1 MELLEIFASSLLLTE
16 IFFIRKFVLHEIDP
30 TELYE

>member
-1 MELLEIFASSLLLTE
+1 MELLEIFASSLLLIE
-16 IFFIRKFVLHEIDP
+16 IFFIRKLVLYEIYP